1 MDYYTQPKDEVI
13 VRCAIDRADYDDLKS
28 FLKTQSIVA
37 ELSFSAYTTDSV
49 PDPTEIVRAIVH
61 SNIIMHLSKEAMA
74 LGDTAAKA
82 AAGYAVKV
90 WIDSRN
96 AKRKREIESGK
107 EEPILF
113 DQYGHNIRVKKK

>member
-61 SNIIMHLSKEAMA
+61 SN
-74 LGDTAAKA
+74 
-82 AAGYAVKV
+82 VCV
-90 WIDSRN
+90 
-96 AKRKREIESGK
+96 
-107 EEPILF
+107 
-113 DQYGHNIRVKKK
+113 